1 MEKETLILIKRI
13 CGYIFMFLGVF
24 LLLCYFLFFSSLIS
38 IHGDPAPCS
47 GCVSVPNNIFD
58 FLFISLIIFLIL
70 CGYNLQKRNKY
81 IEVDSA
87 RRKTRSTILIIFST
101 LYLISF
107 GILLYNSYRSSQKNK
122 ICNETV
128 SRNNAIV
135 ENMKRD
141 IQFPLRIDEKTEIV
155 KLEYCGTVAILELNI
170 NEELDPIEPTFID
183 FEALESDSIIS
194 LCTNE
199 MVQRVLNENLPLRVR
214 YQFYLNG
221 KLEADNSMKD
231 NLSKETCDNLEL
243 GY

>member
-1 MEKETLILIKRI
+1 
-13 CGYIFMFLGVF
+13 MFLGVF

-107 GILLYNSYRSSQKNK
+107 GIL
-122 ICNETV
+122 
-128 SRNNAIV
+128 
-135 ENMKRD
+135 
-141 IQFPLRIDEKTEIV
+141 
-155 KLEYCGTVAILELNI
+155 
-170 NEELDPIEPTFID
+170 
-183 FEALESDSIIS
+183 ALESSNVDLAEEFTNLII
-194 LCTNE
+194 T
-199 MVQRVLNENLPLRVR
+199 QRGFQASTRVITTSDEVTQDIIGLKR
-214 YQFYLNG
+214 
-221 KLEADNSMKD
+221 
-231 NLSKETCDNLEL
+231 
-243 GY
+243 